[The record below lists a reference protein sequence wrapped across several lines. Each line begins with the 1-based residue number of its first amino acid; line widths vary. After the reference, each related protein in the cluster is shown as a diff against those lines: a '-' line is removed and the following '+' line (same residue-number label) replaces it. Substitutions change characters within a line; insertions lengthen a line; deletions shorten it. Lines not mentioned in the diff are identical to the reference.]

1 MIGWWLD
8 DWIMIG
14 CLDDI
19 MTGWI
24 WWMLTLDKNGA
35 AIRSKWD
42 HVWGLGHAMSSA
54 RLSRYAWRLQ
64 TLPKSIFSLLSFLSL
79 PKSDLTHTEKRENT
93 LAHGISCLKNIFS
106 PAVFQ
111 ALTEVAMKRDL
122 LPEEEGMG
130 QHPES
135 LVEVNSQS
143 TTVCFSTFHMF
154 AG

>member
-1 MIGWWLD
+1 ML
-8 DWIMIG
+8 
-14 CLDDI
+14 CLEVAN
-19 MTGWI
+19 
-24 WWMLTLDKNGA
+24 LAK
-35 AIRSKWD
+35 
-42 HVWGLGHAMSSA
+42 V
-54 RLSRYAWRLQ
+54 
-64 TLPKSIFSLLSFLSL
+64 SFQSFELSL
-79 PKSDLTHTEKRENT
+79 FAKIRPHSHKKMRKHSVTRYFMLK
-93 LAHGISCLKNIFS
+93 KNIFS

-122 LPEEEGMG
+122 LPEEAGMG